1 MKKLLFEILPK
12 NLLSRIVGFLM
23 HIEWPKP
30 LNVFFITAFARAY
43 KINQNEAEAPI
54 SAYPSIGAYFT
65 RKLKPGLRPISE
77 SPVVHPADSVI
88 TQIGRIEKGT
98 AFQAKGLTYSVQQ
111 MLGDGLS
118 ARDFEGGLFITYYL
132 CPTDYHRVHS
142 PLDAE
147 VPQIIPIHG
156 TLWPVNNW
164 SVSNIQDLF
173 AINER
178 VVFEM
183 KSRLGTAALVM
194 VGATNVGHIS
204 TNLAPQIQTN
214 QGLRLSP
221 VKFQRAPQ
229 VVRGQELG
237 IFHMGSTVVM
247 IYPKT
252 IADQCSDWPAKWL
265 GKAVKMGESLV

>member
-1 MKKLLFEILPK
+1 MKRLLLEILPK
-12 NLLSRIVGFLM
+12 NLLSRIVGLLM

-30 LNVFFITAFARAY
+30 ISTFLITAFARAY
-43 KINQNEAEAPI
+43 HINQSEAEAPI
-54 SAYPSIGAYFT
+54 SNYPSIGAYFI
-65 RKLKPGLRPISE
+65 RKLKPGVRSVAE

-88 TQIGRIEKGT
+88 TQIGCIEKGT
-98 AFQAKGLTYSVQQ
+98 AIQAKGLTYSVQE
-111 MLGDGLS
+111 MLGESFS
-118 ARDFEGGLFITYYL
+118 ASAFEGGLFITYYL

-147 VPQIIPIHG
+147 IQQIIPLHG

-183 KSRLGTAALVM
+183 KSRLGPAALVM

-204 TNLAPQIQTN
+204 TALAPQIQTN
-214 QGLRLSP
+214 QGARLSP
-221 VKFQRAPQ
+221 VKFKNPPL
-229 VVRGQELG
+229 VTRGQELG

-252 IADQCSDWPAKWL
+252 VADQIEDWSGKWL

>member
-1 MKKLLFEILPK
+1 MKRILFEILPK
-12 NLLSRIVGFLM
+12 NLMSRIVGVLM
-23 HIEWPKP
+23 HIEWPNP
-30 LNVFFITAFARAY
+30 FSTFLITVFARVY
-43 KINQNEAEAPI
+43 KINQSEAEAPI
-54 SAYPSIGAYFT
+54 STYPSIGAYFI
-65 RKLKPGLRPISE
+65 RRLKPGLRPVAE

-98 AFQAKGLTYSVQQ
+98 AIQAKGLRYSVQE
-111 MLGDGLS
+111 MLGDHFS
-118 ARDFEGGLFITYYL
+118 ASVFEGGLFITYYL

-147 VPQIIPIHG
+147 VPQITPIHG
-156 TLWPVNNW
+156 TLWPVNDW
-164 SVSNIQDLF
+164 SVSNINNLF
-173 AINER
+173 SINER

-214 QGLRLSP
+214 QGQKLSAL
-221 VKFQRAPQ
+221 KFQSAPE
-229 VVRGQELG
+229 VSRGQELG

-247 IYPKT
+247 IYPKA
-252 IADQCSDWPAKWL
+252 IADQCADWQGKWL